1 MHNPTFMGMGLRTR
15 FVTLAIQSALVAGVL
30 AQPSA
35 PAIPQGPVAVPG
47 ARLWCLDTG
56 GSGDAVVFLHAG
68 TGSSQVWE
76 HQIPA
81 FTAAGFRIVACDR
94 RGYGRTTIESE
105 AKAAPPPAADDVE
118 QMTQALGLSRFHLVG
133 TAAGG
138 IVALDYALSFS
149 SRLRS
154 LVVANSIGGVQDPD
168 YLEMSRRLRPSPQFE
183 ALPVEFR
190 ELGPSYRADNPGG
203 VARWLA
209 LEHVSR
215 APGAAAPP
223 QPMKN
228 RITFAAL
235 ESLAVPTLLITG
247 DADLYTPPAVLRL
260 FAARIKGS
268 ALTVLPEAGHSAYWE
283 QPERFNT
290 AVLAFLRHH

>member
-1 MHNPTFMGMGLRTR
+1 MARARGLIL
-15 FVTLAIQSALVAGVL
+15 LAVL
-30 AQPSA
+30 TAFAVGRVRAQLTSDVV
-35 PAIPQGPVAVPG
+35 PQGHVQLPG
-47 ARLWCLDTG
+47 VRLWCVDTG
-56 GSGDAVVFLHAG
+56 GTGEPVVALHAA

-81 FTAAGFRIVACDR
+81 LTRAGYRFIACDR
-94 RGYGRTTIESE
+94 RGYGRTIVER
-105 AKAAPPPAADDVE
+105 AASAGPAAAADDVE
-118 QMTQALGLSRFHLVG
+118 QLAQALGLSKLHLIG

-138 IVALDYALSFS
+138 IVALDYALSFQ
-149 SRLRS
+149 SRLRT

-168 YLEMSRRLRPSPQFE
+168 YLEMGRRLRPSPQFE
-183 ALPVEFR
+183 ALPAEFR
-190 ELGPSYRADNPGG
+190 ELGPSYRAENPDG

-215 APGAAAPP
+215 VPGAAAPP

-228 RITFAAL
+228 HITFAAL

-247 DADLYTPPAVLRL
+247 DADLYTPPPVLRL

-268 ALTVLPEAGHSAYWE
+268 AVTLLPEAGHSAYWE
-283 QPERFNT
+283 QPERFNA
-290 AVLAFLRHH
+290 AVLAFLRQH

>member
-1 MHNPTFMGMGLRTR
+1 VGIKMRTR

-30 AQPSA
+30 TQPSP

-56 GSGDAVVFLHAG
+56 GSSDAVVFLHAG

-76 HQIPA
+76 HQVPA
-81 FTAAGFRIVACDR
+81 FTAAGFRVVACDR
-94 RGYGRTTIESE
+94 RGYGRTIVESDTR
-105 AKAAPPPAADDVE
+105 ATPATAADDVE
-118 QMTQALGLSRFHLVG
+118 QLARALGLSRIHLVG

-149 SRLRS
+149 ARLRS
-154 LVVANSIGGVQDPD
+154 LVVTNSIGGVQDPD

-215 APGAAAPP
+215 APGAAATP
-223 QPMKN
+223 QPMTN

-268 ALTVLPEAGHSAYWE
+268 AMTVLPEAGHSAYWE
-283 QPERFNT
+283 QPERFNA
-290 AVLAFLRHH
+290 AVLAFLRQH

>member
-1 MHNPTFMGMGLRTR
+1 MHNPTFMGIGLRTR
-15 FVTLAIQSALVAGVL
+15 VVTLAMQSALVAAV

-47 ARLWCLDTG
+47 ARLWCIDTG

-81 FTAAGFRIVACDR
+81 FTVAGFRIVACDR

-105 AKAAPPPAADDVE
+105 AKAAPATAADDVE
-118 QMTQALGLSRFHLVG
+118 QLAQALGLSRFHLVG

-183 ALPVEFR
+183 ALPVDFR

-203 VARWLA
+203 VARWVA

-268 ALTVLPEAGHSAYWE
+268 AMTVLPEAGHSAYWE
-283 QPERFNT
+283 QPERFNA
-290 AVLAFLRHH
+290 AVLAFLRQH

>member
-1 MHNPTFMGMGLRTR
+1 MARVRRLIF
-15 FVTLAIQSALVAGVL
+15 LVVL
-30 AQPSA
+30 AAIALGRMRAQPASDTV
-35 PAIPQGPVAVPG
+35 PQAHVQLPG
-47 ARLWCLDTG
+47 VRLWCVDTG
-56 GSGDAVVFLHAG
+56 GKGDAVVALHAA

-81 FTAAGFRIVACDR
+81 FTRAGYRFIACDR
-94 RGYGRTTIESE
+94 RGYGRTVVATSSSG
-105 AKAAPPPAADDVE
+105 APPAAADDVE
-118 QMTQALGLSRFHLVG
+118 QLAQALGLSKFHLIG

-138 IVALDYALSFS
+138 IVALDYALSFP
-149 SRLRS
+149 SRLRT

-168 YLEMSRRLRPSPQFE
+168 YLETGRRLRPSPQFE
-183 ALPVEFR
+183 ALPPDFR
-190 ELGPSYRADNPGG
+190 ELGPSYRAASPEG

-215 APGAAAPP
+215 APGTAGPP

-235 ESLAVPTLLITG
+235 SSIAIPTLLLTG

-260 FAARIKGS
+260 FASRIKGS
-268 ALTVLPEAGHSAYWE
+268 TMIVVTEAGHSAYWE
-283 QPERFNT
+283 QPDQFNA
-290 AVLAFLRHH
+290 AVLDFLKNH

>member
-1 MHNPTFMGMGLRTR
+1 L
-15 FVTLAIQSALVAGVL
+15 GVL
-30 AQPSA
+30 AAIALGRVQAQPISSDTVA
-35 PAIPQGPVAVPG
+35 QGHVQLPG
-47 ARLWCLDTG
+47 VRLWCVDTG
-56 GSGDAVVFLHAG
+56 GKGDAVVALHAA

-81 FTAAGFRIVACDR
+81 FTRAGYRFIACDR
-94 RGYGRTTIESE
+94 RGYGRTVVEGGAS
-105 AKAAPPPAADDVE
+105 AAAVAAADDVE
-118 QMTQALGLSRFHLVG
+118 QLAQRLGLSKFHLIG

-138 IVALDYALSFS
+138 IVALDYALSFP
-149 SRLRS
+149 SRLRT

-168 YLEMSRRLRPSPQFE
+168 YLETGRRLRPSPQFE
-183 ALPVEFR
+183 ALPPDFR
-190 ELGPSYRADNPGG
+190 ELGPSYRAENAEG
-203 VARWLA
+203 VARWVA

-215 APGAAAPP
+215 APGTAGPP

-235 ESLAVPTLLITG
+235 SSIVIPTLLLTG

-268 ALTVLPEAGHSAYWE
+268 TTVVVTEAGHSAYWE
-283 QPERFNT
+283 RPERFNA
-290 AVLAFLRHH
+290 AVLDFLNRH